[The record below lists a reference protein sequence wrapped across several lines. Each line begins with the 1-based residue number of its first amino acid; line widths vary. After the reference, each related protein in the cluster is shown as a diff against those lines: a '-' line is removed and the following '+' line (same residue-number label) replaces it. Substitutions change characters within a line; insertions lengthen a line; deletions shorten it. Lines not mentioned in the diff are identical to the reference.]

1 MNEDRYPKQNK
12 SKDNKPIGNTPSFKK
27 PMFCNEDNCDISNFS
42 EDVVTMTGKSWSRF
56 MNIQNRKFTAISC
69 SECNYTEFYRGKSKS
84 CCLLYTSDA
93 ADE

>member
-69 SECNYTEFYRGKSKS
+69 S
-84 CCLLYTSDA
+84 
-93 ADE
+93 